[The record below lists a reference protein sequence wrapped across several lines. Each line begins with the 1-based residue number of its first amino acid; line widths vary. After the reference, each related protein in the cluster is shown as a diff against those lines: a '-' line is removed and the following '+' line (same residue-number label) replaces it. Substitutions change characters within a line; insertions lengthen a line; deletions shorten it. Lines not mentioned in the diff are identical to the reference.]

1 MVNQLMHMMPAEVFK
16 ILLALLLS
24 FLIGLEREERRPGE
38 SGYLFGGV
46 RTFPLIGLIGL
57 ALAQLDATSV
67 WPVTIGFAVMGA
79 FLWLSYQHKLQK
91 TEAAGVTTEISG
103 LATYV
108 VGALVAR
115 DQFWV
120 ATALAVLSLLLL
132 ELKAVLETLSKRLP
146 GEQIFTFTKFLLLT
160 AVILPVVPNQT
171 YGPFGFNPFKT
182 WLVVVAVS
190 AVSYA
195 SYLLQLWTTGKKGI
209 LLAAILGGLYSSTAS
224 TVVLAKHAKDEN
236 RPHLFSG
243 AILIASSVMY
253 VRVIVLVALFSGQ
266 LARRLLVPILLLAAG
281 GTAVGFFWAARR
293 DRESGEVKSEK
304 MATNPLELSASL
316 FFAVIFV
323 VMLALTHY
331 AVVYLGRGGVFALAA
346 LTGFTDITP
355 FILGLANTVGT
366 ATPLGLAASAVIVA
380 AASNNIV
387 KGGYAYAFGDRKTG
401 IESLG
406 LLLVYS
412 AFGLVPLFWLAA
424 S

>member
-1 MVNQLMHMMPAEVFK
+1 MQVMPPEAVK

-38 SGYLFGGV
+38 QGYLFGGV

-57 ALAQLDATSV
+57 ALAQLDASV
-67 WPVTIGFAVMGA
+67 WPATVGFAVIAA

-91 TEAAGVTTEISG
+91 TEAAGVTTEFSG

-115 DQFWV
+115 NQFWV

-132 ELKAVLETLSKRLP
+132 ELKAVLESLSKRVP

-160 AVILPVVPNQT
+160 AVILPIVPNQT
-171 YGPFGFNPFKT
+171 FGTFGFNPFKT

-195 SYLLQLWTTGKKGI
+195 SYLLQLWTSGKSGI
-209 LLAAILGGLYSSTAS
+209 LLAAVLGGLYSSTAA
-224 TVVLAKHAKDEN
+224 TVVLAKRAKDEN

-253 VRVIVLVALFSGQ
+253 LRILILVALFSME
-266 LARRLLVPILLLAAG
+266 LARRLLLPVVGLFVLG
-281 GTAVGFFWAARR
+281 MAVGLFWAGRR
-293 DRESGEVKSEK
+293 DAESGEVKSAK
-304 MATNPLELSASL
+304 AAPNPLELSSAF

-323 VMLALTHY
+323 VMLAATHY
-331 AVVYLGRGGVFALAA
+331 AVVYLGRGGVYALAA
-346 LTGFTDITP
+346 LTGFTDIAP

-366 ATPLGLAASAVIVA
+366 STPFALAASAVMVA

-387 KGGYAYAFGDRKTG
+387 KGGYAFSFGDRKTG
-401 IESLG
+401 MESLI
-406 LLLVYS
+406 LLLVF
-412 AFGLVPLFWLAA
+412 AAVGLLPLIWLAA
-424 S
+424 

>member
-1 MVNQLMHMMPAEVFK
+1 MVEQLLHLMPAEVFK

-24 FLIGLEREERRPGE
+24 FLIGLEREERRTGE
-38 SGYLFGGV
+38 AGYLFGGV

-67 WPVTIGFAVMGA
+67 WPVTIGFGVVGA

-91 TEAAGVTTEISG
+91 SEAAGVTTEVSG

-120 ATALAVLSLLLL
+120 ATALAVISLLLL
-132 ELKAVLETLSKRLP
+132 ELKTVLETLSKRVP
-146 GEQIFTFTKFLLLT
+146 GDQIFTFTKFLLLT

-209 LLAAILGGLYSSTAS
+209 LLAAILGGLYSSTAT

-243 AILIASSVMY
+243 AILISSSVMY
-253 VRVIVLVALFSGQ
+253 VRVIVLVALFSGE
-266 LARRLLVPILLLAAG
+266 LARRLLVPIAALAVG
-281 GTAVGFFWAARR
+281 GIAVGFLWAARG
-293 DRESGEVKSEK
+293 DRETGEVKSEK
-304 MATNPLELSASL
+304 MGKNPLELSAAF

-331 AVVYLGRGGVFALAA
+331 AVVYLGRGGVYALAA
-346 LTGFTDITP
+346 LTGFTDIAP
-355 FILGLANTVGT
+355 FILGLANTVGN
-366 ATPLGLAASAVIVA
+366 ATPLALAASAVMVA

-401 IESLG
+401 TESLT

-412 AFGLVPLFWLAA
+412 MLGLVPLFWLA

>member
-1 MVNQLMHMMPAEVFK
+1 VADHPFLLATSPEAVK

-38 SGYLFGGV
+38 QGYLFGGV

-57 ALAQLDATSV
+57 SLAQLDASI
-67 WPVTIGFAVMGA
+67 WPATIGFAVISA

-91 TEAAGVTTEISG
+91 TDAAGVTTEFSG
-103 LATYV
+103 LATYI

-115 DQFWV
+115 DKFWV

-132 ELKAVLETLSKRLP
+132 ELKAVLESLSKQVP

-160 AVILPVVPNQT
+160 AVILPIVPNQT

-195 SYLLQLWTTGKKGI
+195 SYLLQLWTSGKSGI
-209 LLAAILGGLYSSTAS
+209 LLAAVLGGLYSSTAA
-224 TVVLAKHAKDEN
+224 TVVLAKRAKDEK

-253 VRVIVLVALFSGQ
+253 LRIIILVALFSME
-266 LARRLLVPILLLAAG
+266 LARRLFVPVMGLFALGAAAG
-281 GTAVGFFWAARR
+281 IFWSWRR
-293 DRESGEVKSEK
+293 DAESGDVKSAK
-304 MATNPLELSASL
+304 TAPNPLELSSAF

-323 VMLALTHY
+323 VMLAATHY
-331 AVVYLGRGGVFALAA
+331 AVVYLGRGGVYALAA
-346 LTGFTDITP
+346 LTGFTDIAP

-366 ATPLGLAASAVIVA
+366 STPIALAASAVMVA

-401 IESLG
+401 VESLI
-406 LLLVYS
+406 LLLVF
-412 AFGLVPLFWLAA
+412 AFVGLLPLVWLAK
-424 S
+424 

>member
-1 MVNQLMHMMPAEVFK
+1 MQVMPPEAVK

-38 SGYLFGGV
+38 QGYLFGGV

-57 ALAQLDATSV
+57 ALAQLDASV
-67 WPVTIGFAVMGA
+67 WPATVGFAVIAA

-91 TEAAGVTTEISG
+91 TEAAGVTTEFSG

-115 DQFWV
+115 NQFWV

-132 ELKAVLETLSKRLP
+132 ELKAVLESLSKRVP

-160 AVILPVVPNQT
+160 AVILPIVPNQT
-171 YGPFGFNPFKT
+171 YGTFGFNPFKT

-195 SYLLQLWTTGKKGI
+195 SYLLQLWTSGKSGI
-209 LLAAILGGLYSSTAS
+209 LLAAVLGGLYSSTAA
-224 TVVLAKHAKDEN
+224 TVVLAKRAKDEN

-253 VRVIVLVALFSGQ
+253 LRILILVALFSME
-266 LARRLLVPILLLAAG
+266 LARRLLLPVVGLFVLG
-281 GTAVGFFWAARR
+281 MAVGLFWAGRR
-293 DRESGEVKSEK
+293 DAESGEVKSAK
-304 MATNPLELSASL
+304 AAPNPLELSSAF

-323 VMLALTHY
+323 VMLAATHY
-331 AVVYLGRGGVFALAA
+331 AVVYLGRGGVYALAA
-346 LTGFTDITP
+346 LTGFTDIAP

-366 ATPLGLAASAVIVA
+366 STPFALAASAVMVA

-387 KGGYAYAFGDRKTG
+387 KGGYAFSFGDRKTG
-401 IESLG
+401 MESLI
-406 LLLVYS
+406 LLLVF
-412 AFGLVPLFWLAA
+412 AAVGLLPLIWLAA
-424 S
+424 

>member
-1 MVNQLMHMMPAEVFK
+1 MVDHLMLVMPPEAVK

-24 FLIGLEREERRPGE
+24 FLVGLEREERRPGE
-38 SGYLFGGV
+38 QGYLFGGV

-67 WPVTIGFAVMGA
+67 WPVTIGFAVIAA

-91 TEAAGVTTEISG
+91 TDAAGVTTEFSG
-103 LATYV
+103 LATYI

-115 DQFWV
+115 DKFWV

-132 ELKAVLETLSKRLP
+132 ELKAVLESLSKQVP

-160 AVILPVVPNQT
+160 AVILPIVPNQT

-195 SYLLQLWTTGKKGI
+195 SYLLQLWTSGKSGI
-209 LLAAILGGLYSSTAS
+209 LLAAVLGGLYSSTAA
-224 TVVLAKHAKDEN
+224 TVVLAKRAKDEN

-253 VRVIVLVALFSGQ
+253 LRILILVALFSME
-266 LARRLLVPILLLAAG
+266 LARRLFLPVVGLFVL
-281 GTAVGFFWAARR
+281 GTAVGLFWAARR
-293 DRESGEVKSEK
+293 DAESGEVKSAK
-304 MATNPLELSASL
+304 TAPNPLELSSAV

-331 AVVYLGRGGVFALAA
+331 AVVYLGRDGVYGLAA
-346 LTGFTDITP
+346 LTGFTDIAP
-355 FILGLANTVGT
+355 FILGLANSVGT
-366 ATPLGLAASAVIVA
+366 ATPFGLAASAVMVA

-387 KGGYAYAFGDRKTG
+387 KGGYAYAFGDRRTAV
-401 IESLG
+401 ESLT
-406 LLLVYS
+406 LLLVF
-412 AFGLVPLFWLAA
+412 AGVGLLPLIWLAK
-424 S
+424 

>member
-1 MVNQLMHMMPAEVFK
+1 VVDRLMTVMPPEAVK

-38 SGYLFGGV
+38 QGYLFGGV

-57 ALAQLDATSV
+57 ALAQLDASV
-67 WPVTIGFAVMGA
+67 WPATVGFAVIAA

-91 TEAAGVTTEISG
+91 TEAAGVTTEFSG

-115 DQFWV
+115 NQFWV

-132 ELKAVLETLSKRLP
+132 ELKAVLESLSKRVP
-146 GEQIFTFTKFLLLT
+146 GDQIFTFTKFLLLT

-171 YGPFGFNPFKT
+171 YGTFGFNPFKT

-195 SYLLQLWTTGKKGI
+195 SYLLQLWTSGKSGI
-209 LLAAILGGLYSSTAS
+209 LLAAVLGGLYSSTAA
-224 TVVLAKHAKDEN
+224 TVVLAKRAKDEN

-253 VRVIVLVALFSGQ
+253 LRILILVALFSME
-266 LARRLLVPILLLAAG
+266 LARRLLLPVAG
-281 GTAVGFFWAARR
+281 LFVLGMAVGLFWAGRR
-293 DRESGEVKSEK
+293 DAESGEVKSAK
-304 MATNPLELSASL
+304 AAPNPLELSSAF

-323 VMLALTHY
+323 VMLAATHY
-331 AVVYLGRGGVFALAA
+331 AVVYLGRGGVYALAA
-346 LTGFTDITP
+346 LTGFTDIAP

-366 ATPLGLAASAVIVA
+366 STPFGLAASAVMVA

-387 KGGYAYAFGDRKTG
+387 KGGYAFSFGDRKTG
-401 IESLG
+401 MESLI
-406 LLLVYS
+406 LLLVF
-412 AFGLVPLFWLAA
+412 AGVGLVPLVWLAA
-424 S
+424 

>member
-1 MVNQLMHMMPAEVFK
+1 VVEQLLRVMPAEVFK

-24 FLIGLEREERRPGE
+24 FLIGLEREERRTGE
-38 SGYLFGGV
+38 AGYLFGGV

-67 WPVTIGFAVMGA
+67 WPVTVGFGVVGA

-91 TEAAGVTTEISG
+91 SEAAGVTTEVSG

-115 DQFWV
+115 DQYWV
-120 ATALAVLSLLLL
+120 ATALAVISLLLL
-132 ELKAVLETLSKRLP
+132 ELKTVLETLSKRVP
-146 GEQIFTFTKFLLLT
+146 GDQIFTFTKFLLLT

-195 SYLLQLWTTGKKGI
+195 SYLLQLWTTGKNGI
-209 LLAAILGGLYSSTAS
+209 LLAAILGGLYSSTAT
-224 TVVLAKHAKDEN
+224 TVVLAKHAKQED

-243 AILIASSVMY
+243 AILLTSSVMY
-253 VRVIVLVALFSGQ
+253 IRTIILVALFSGA
-266 LARRLLVPILLLAAG
+266 LARRVLVPMLVL
-281 GTAVGFFWAARR
+281 AVGGIAVAGFWAARR
-293 DRESGEVKSEK
+293 DPEKGEVKSEK
-304 MATNPLELSASL
+304 MAPNPLELSAAF

-331 AVVYLGRGGVFALAA
+331 AVLYLGRGGVYALAA

-366 ATPLGLAASAVIVA
+366 ATPLALAASGVFVA

-401 IESLG
+401 TQSLA
-406 LLLVYS
+406 LLLVY
-412 AFGLVPLFWLAA
+412 AVLGLLPLFWLA

>member
-1 MVNQLMHMMPAEVFK
+1 MVQHLTQVMPAEAVK
-16 ILLALLLS
+16 IVLALLLS
-24 FLIGLEREERRPGE
+24 FLIGLEREERRMGE
-38 SGYLFGGV
+38 AGYLFGGV

-91 TEAAGVTTEISG
+91 SEAAGVTTEISG

-120 ATALAVLSLLLL
+120 ATALAVISLLLL
-132 ELKAVLETLSKRLP
+132 ELKSVLETLSKRLP

-160 AVILPVVPNQT
+160 AVILPVVPNQV

-195 SYLLQLWTTGKKGI
+195 SYLLQLLTTGKNGI

-224 TVVLAKHAKDEN
+224 TVVLAKRAKSET

-253 VRVIVLVALFSGQ
+253 VRVLVLVALFSRE
-266 LARRLLVPILLLAAG
+266 LARMLLVPIVAL
-281 GTAVGFFWAARR
+281 AVGGIAFGFVWAMRR
-293 DRESGEVKSEK
+293 DQEAGEVKSEK
-304 MATNPLELSASL
+304 VASNPLELSSAF
-316 FFAVIFV
+316 FFALIFV

-331 AVVYLGRGGVFALAA
+331 AVVYLGRGGVYALAA
-346 LTGFTDITP
+346 LTGFTDIAP

-366 ATPLGLAASAVIVA
+366 STPLGLAAAAVMVA

-387 KGGYAYAFGDRKTG
+387 KGGYAYTFGDRKTG
-401 IESLG
+401 VESAA
-406 LLLVYS
+406 LLFIYAVL
-412 AFGLVPLFWLAA
+412 GLVPLFWFA